1 MSPVS
6 TNGIAPS
13 SDMAIHD
20 RPTMRKPS
28 RAVMLPDL
36 ARTRHIISPTQ
47 PVMPI
52 VIRNGTGDSS

>member
-1 MSPVS
+1 
-6 TNGIAPS
+6 
-13 SDMAIHD
+13 MAIHD

-28 RAVMLPDL
+28 RAVMPPDL
-36 ARTRHIISPTQ
+36 ARTRHMTSPMP